1 MATITMIPVVCAC
14 VVVVVVRDPHVDDD
28 VGDDL
33 PMAAVG
39 GLCVCVL
46 VFDLVFLCFAPSLC
60 RASERKSRDGTDG
73 MCDCR
78 QKCQGE
84 TQGEMFEMN

>member
-39 GLCVCVL
+39 GLCVWVCARVRP
-46 VFDLVFLCFAPSLC
+46 CFFMF
-60 RASERKSRDGTDG
+60 RAEFVPCERAKE
-73 MCDCR
+73 
-78 QKCQGE
+78 QGW
-84 TQGEMFEMN
+84 NRWDV